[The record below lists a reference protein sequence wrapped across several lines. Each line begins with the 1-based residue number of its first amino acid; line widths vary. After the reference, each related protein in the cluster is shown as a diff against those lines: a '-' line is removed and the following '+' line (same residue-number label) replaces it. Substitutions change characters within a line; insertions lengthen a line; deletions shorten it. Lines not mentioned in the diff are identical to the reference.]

1 MKKIILIIIL
11 LLIETTCLAY
21 DWKNFYTINNWNKK
35 DIIFQSSLVSLAI
48 VDYCY
53 SLDIFYNP
61 TYTKHGR
68 EYEKIENNPIIG
80 HPPTRTRML
89 AFGIISLSLHTY
101 ITNLIPHGDLR
112 TFWQSTFILLET
124 ANILKFKQIKSSF
137 RCFFE

>member
-11 LLIETTCLAY
+11 ILIGTTCFAY

-48 VDYCY
+48 ADYYY
-53 SLDIFYNP
+53 SQDILYNR
-61 TYTKHGR
+61 TI
-68 EYEKIENNPIIG
+68 IENRRKYEIRESNPIIG

-112 TFWQSTFILLET
+112 TFWQSIFILIET